1 MDTSRVSISDN
12 SYDTKD
18 EVELIK
24 EALSQ
29 ILTHQCINDFA
40 RVWQDI
46 GLETNHRLDRRNS
59 MVEHVSQL
67 LLEMLEEE
75 KSMKRKM
82 EKSVQTC
89 MDEMEQIEQE
99 LKLTS
104 SVT

>member
-1 MDTSRVSISDN
+1 MD
-12 SYDTKD
+12 YDTKD
-18 EVELIK
+18 EVESIK

-59 MVEHVSQL
+59 MVEHVGQL

-75 KSMKRKM
+75 KTMKHKM

-89 MDEMEQIEQE
+89 MDEMKQIEQE

-104 SVT
+104 LVTDYIYIYIYI